1 MIWSRYS
8 LLLSLALLAC
18 SPAPTPTTSLS
29 ASLVVPADPHLG
41 VYFVGGSVNNQPV
54 TFLVDTGASML
65 NLPLSSAKSMGIAIP
80 NTYQV
85 ATLSDGSAIHTYFA
99 DIKTLKVGDCTL
111 NNVPATFSDTSSP
124 YALFGESVIKKVSLS
139 VANDRMKISCNG

>member
-1 MIWSRYS
+1 
-8 LLLSLALLAC
+8 
-18 SPAPTPTTSLS
+18 
-29 ASLVVPADPHLG
+29 
-41 VYFVGGSVNNQPV
+41 
-54 TFLVDTGASML
+54 ML